1 MCLFY
6 KIVEFVRRL
15 ICAISV
21 FAIQKMGLFTI
32 RRIIPFAR

>member
-15 ICAISV
+15 IRAISV
-21 FAIQKMGLFTI
+21 FATQIMGLFTI
-32 RRIIPFAR
+32 RHIIPLAR